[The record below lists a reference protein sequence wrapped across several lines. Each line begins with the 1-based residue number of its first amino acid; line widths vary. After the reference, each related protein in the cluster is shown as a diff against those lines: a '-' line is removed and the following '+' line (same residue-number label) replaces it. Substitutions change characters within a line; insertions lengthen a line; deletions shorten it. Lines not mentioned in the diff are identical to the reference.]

1 MDKLIRIASRQSE
14 LALWQSNFI
23 ASLITNKYPNYK
35 VEVIGF
41 KTQGDIILNQPL
53 AEIGGKGLFI
63 KELEQALIDDNADLA
78 VHSMK
83 DVPMKLSDEFEIC
96 AITKREDPSDAFI
109 SNKYPNFASL
119 PNNSVIG
126 TSSLRRQSQINY
138 LNPNLTIKNLR
149 GNLQT
154 RLKKLDQGDFDA
166 IVLASAGLI
175 RLGLDK
181 RIKEKLSIKKF
192 IPAVAQGALGIQVL
206 RDNELKHCL
215 SFLNHE
221 PTNLCVQTERAISS
235 SLAGS
240 CTVPLGAIALKVKDT
255 LNLDAF
261 VASPDGKEMIK
272 SRKVGHI
279 HEFENIASQVVK
291 DLINQGAK
299 EILDIQ

>member
-119 PNNSVIG
+119 PDNSVIG

-240 CTVPLGAIALKVKDT
+240 CTVPLGAIALKVEDT